1 MKHSVPDE
9 EYMDDEY
16 EDDEEY
22 SDEEYQDE
30 DEGRSGRGRLIGVL
44 VGIVS
49 LCLVLL
55 VGAMVITVVQL
66 FVTGTIGRKEEK

>member
-30 DEGRSGRGRLIGVL
+30 DEGQSGRGRLIGVL

-49 LCLVLL
+49 LCLVLWSSGTLPSLWKRMSPTL
-55 VGAMVITVVQL
+55 VN
-66 FVTGTIGRKEEK
+66 